1 MTIAV
6 FNKGKFV
13 DFWLNEPTEK
23 TWVDRTIA
31 AKGWLRQDV
40 EVYLYELNRDGSEVL
55 SFDAE
60 KNLQKIKI
68 EESEIDGVI
77 VPMVSIE
84 QTYNKIPL
92 YLNGSF
98 QG

>member
-13 DFWLNEPTEK
+13 DFWLNEPTDK

-31 AKGWLRQDV
+31 SKGWLRQDV
-40 EVYLYELNRDGSEVL
+40 EVYLYELNRDGSEIL
-55 SFDAE
+55 SFDNQ

-68 EESEIDGVI
+68 EEVEQDGNMVQTVI
-77 VPMVSIE
+77 VE
-84 QTYNKIPL
+84 QTFNKIEF

-98 QG
+98 VE